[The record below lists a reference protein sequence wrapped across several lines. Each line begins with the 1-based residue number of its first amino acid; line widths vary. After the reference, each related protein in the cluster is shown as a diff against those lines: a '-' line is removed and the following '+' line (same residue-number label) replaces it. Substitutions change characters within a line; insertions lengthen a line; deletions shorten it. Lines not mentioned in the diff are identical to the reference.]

1 MALDLTSVA
10 SQVGE
15 MLSRLKAGL
24 SERQAHLQSALDTVH
39 SPAVDLDKLR
49 KKIAAGKTTWLVADP
64 VEGLDRCYPAPP
76 LPAEFTVIA
85 TDGSHIDVD
94 RHRSTRCYLLNISSI
109 RLRYGF
115 TLKVHPEGAE
125 PDAVLESFPSLYA
138 ADEDLVI
145 APEGGEKGREQLVE
159 GALLGIKRSVE
170 ECQRL
175 AELAAGLPKSSSSLA
190 LLDGSLILWGLEAFP
205 EFVTDLML
213 DKGFLNCLSQIKKLN
228 KDKKLA
234 LASYISY
241 PRSTD
246 VVNALRV
253 ALCPNDPPDCDRYC
267 IAGEKRGCEVVAGVQ
282 DRDLFSSLLAQ
293 GERSALFI
301 SQSSVVRKR
310 YGEHRVYFFY
320 LRTDEEIARV
330 EIPQWVATD
339 KNLLNLTHS
348 LVLDQCRRGQG
359 YPVALSEAHEQ
370 AVVTMADRENFWA
383 LVEVSLVEEKL
394 PTPSSGKSRS
404 KRTRWV

>member
-1 MALDLTSVA
+1 MALDLTRVA

-15 MLSRLKAGL
+15 MLSRFKAGL
-24 SERQAHLQSALDTVH
+24 SERREHLDYALDTAH
-39 SPAVDLDKLR
+39 SQTDIDKLR
-49 KKIAAGKTTWLVADP
+49 VKIAAGKTDFWIADP
-64 VEGLDRCYPAPP
+64 VEAFDRRYPTPP

-94 RHRSTRCYLLNISSI
+94 RHRSTRCYLFNISSI
-109 RLRYGF
+109 VLRYG
-115 TLKVHPEGAE
+115 TE

-138 ADEDLVI
+138 SDEDLVI
-145 APEGGEKGREQLVE
+145 APSGKGKGREQLVE

-170 ECQRL
+170 ECKRL
-175 AELAAGLPKSSSSLA
+175 AELASELPADSSSLA
-190 LLDGSLILWGLEAFP
+190 LLDGSLVLMGLEAFP
-205 EFVTDLML
+205 DFVTETML
-213 DKGFLNCLSQIKKLN
+213 DKAFLEYLSRVKQLN
-228 KDKKLA
+228 KDRQVA

-246 VVNALRV
+246 VVNALRI
-253 ALCPNDPPDCDRYC
+253 AICPYEPPDCDRYC
-267 IAGEKRGCEVVAGVQ
+267 PQGGEKGCDAVSGVQ
-282 DRDLFSSLLAQ
+282 DRDLFSALLAH

-320 LRTDEEIARV
+320 LRAEDEIARV
-330 EIPQWVATD
+330 EVPQWVALD
-339 KNLLNLTHS
+339 KDLLNLTHS

-359 YPVALSEAHEQ
+359 YPVALSEAHEK
-370 AVVTMADRENFWA
+370 AVVTMGDRENFWA
-383 LVEVSLVEEKL
+383 LMEASLVDEKL
-394 PTPSSGKSRS
+394 PNPSSGKSQS

>member
-1 MALDLTSVA
+1 MSLDLTRVA
-10 SQVGE
+10 GQVGE

-24 SERQAHLQSALDTVH
+24 NERQAHLQSALETARSQSD
-39 SPAVDLDKLR
+39 DIDKLR
-49 KKIAAGKTTWLVADP
+49 NKIAASAGKTTFLVADL
-64 VEGLDRCYPAPP
+64 VNGLDLHYPPPP

-109 RLRYGF
+109 MLRYG
-115 TLKVHPEGAE
+115 AN
-125 PDAVLESFPSLYA
+125 PDAVLESRPSLYA
-138 ADEDLVI
+138 SDEDLVV
-145 APEGGEKGREQLVE
+145 APSGGEKGREQFVE
-159 GALLGIKRSVE
+159 GALLGIKRGVD
-170 ECQRL
+170 ECKRL
-175 AELAAGLPKSSSSLA
+175 AELAAELPKGSSSLA

-205 EFVTDLML
+205 EFVTETML
-213 DKGFLNCLSQIKKLN
+213 DKGFLTCLSQIKKLN

-253 ALCPNDPPDCDRYC
+253 AVCPFEPPDCDIHC
-267 IAGEKRGCEVVAGVQ
+267 PSGQKRGCEAVAGVQ
-282 DRDLFSSLLAQ
+282 DRDLFSALLAQ

-301 SQSSVVRKR
+301 SQSSVNRKR

-320 LRTDEEIARV
+320 LRADDEIARV

-339 KNLLNLTHS
+339 KNLLNLTHG

-383 LVEVSLVEEKL
+383 LVEASLVDEKM
-394 PTPSSGKSRS
+394 PNPSSGKSQS
-404 KRTRWV
+404 KRMRWV